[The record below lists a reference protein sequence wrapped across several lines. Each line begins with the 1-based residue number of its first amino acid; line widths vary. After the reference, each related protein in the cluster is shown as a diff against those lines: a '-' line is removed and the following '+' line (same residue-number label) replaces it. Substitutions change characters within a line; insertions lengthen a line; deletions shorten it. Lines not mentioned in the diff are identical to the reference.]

1 MPQATATDPASDR
14 LAGGL
19 PRAMSRPQ
27 VRPAVRRSSGGSPPT
42 CVSIRKAA
50 SAVSFKAWMA
60 RLRDEGYLVCPGSSA
75 VPVEIRGVRPDGV
88 GLHFRCRGT
97 SVRLAVYRPGRAAW
111 QVAVR
116 DEGWCP
122 EEALQL
128 WAHRPLDGPPP
139 TADARLA
146 FPGDAGPDQELVVD
160 GARAWGWSRHEAGL
174 LRPTA
179 AAYLFDH
186 LLATLVGSGAQEAL
200 GIRGQGGWATT
211 PDRPVGAG
219 VAPARTGSPAR
230 RPSTPRRAGTAVTV
244 GAAEHPGRRADLTE
258 VALPAARSER
268 RDEARSEAHS
278 DRTVRIG

>member
-1 MPQATATDPASDR
+1 
-14 LAGGL
+14 
-19 PRAMSRPQ
+19 
-27 VRPAVRRSSGGSPPT
+27 
-42 CVSIRKAA
+42 
-50 SAVSFKAWMA
+50 MA

-75 VPVEIRGVRPDGV
+75 VPVEIRGVHPDGV

-128 WAHRPLDGPPP
+128 WAHRPLDGSPPP
-139 TADARLA
+139 ADARLA
-146 FPGDAGPDQELVVD
+146 FPGGAGPDQELVVD

-186 LLATLVGSGAQEAL
+186 LLATLLGSGAQQAP
-200 GIRGQGGWATT
+200 GIRDHRGWAS
-211 PDRPVGAG
+211 PDRPVGPGAT
-219 VAPARTGSPAR
+219 PARTGSPAR
-230 RPSTPRRAGTAVTV
+230 RPGAPLRAGTTVPAGAAVPAAAAV
-244 GAAEHPGRRADLTE
+244 PIGAAEHPGRRADFTE
-258 VALPAARSER
+258 VALPAARSKARSESGS
-268 RDEARSEAHS
+268 EARSEAHS

>member
-1 MPQATATDPASDR
+1 M
-14 LAGGL
+14 
-19 PRAMSRPQ
+19 
-27 VRPAVRRSSGGSPPT
+27 
-42 CVSIRKAA
+42 
-50 SAVSFKAWMA
+50 SFKAWMA
-60 RLRDEGYLVCPGSSA
+60 RLRDEGYLVCPGNSA

-128 WAHRPLDGPPP
+128 WVHRPLDGPPP
-139 TADARLA
+139 PAEARLA
-146 FPGDAGPDQELVVD
+146 FPGDGGPDQELVVD

-186 LLATLVGSGAQEAL
+186 LLATLTGSGAQEAL
-200 GIRGQGGWATT
+200 GIRGHGGWTG

-219 VAPARTGSPAR
+219 VAPARTGSPTR
-230 RPSTPRRAGTAVTV
+230 RTGAPVRTGAAVTAS
-244 GAAEHPGRRADLTE
+244 AAEHPGRRADLAE
-258 VALPAARSER
+258 VALPT
-268 RDEARSEAHS
+268 ARSEAHS
-278 DRTVRIG
+278 ETRSETRSEARSEARSDRAVRIG